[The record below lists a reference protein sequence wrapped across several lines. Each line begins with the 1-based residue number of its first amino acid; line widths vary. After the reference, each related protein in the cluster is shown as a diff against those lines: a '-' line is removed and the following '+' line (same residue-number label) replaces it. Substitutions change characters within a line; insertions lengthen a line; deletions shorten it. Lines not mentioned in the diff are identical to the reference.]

1 MGVEGCAAASPGARS
16 QAVTG
21 FFDHEV
27 WHILVLAAA
36 LLGGASLVILLLGPL
51 LSESFTDDGRSRKV
65 CRAFVAAGIVMVAAE
80 WWLIH

>member
-1 MGVEGCAAASPGARS
+1 VRR
-16 QAVTG
+16 
-21 FFDHEV
+21 FFDHQV

-51 LSESFTDDGRSRKV
+51 LSEAFTDDGRSRRV
-65 CRAFVAAGIVMVAAE
+65 CRALVAAGIVMVVTE